1 MKRIRDATTI
11 IGLLDRG
18 EVKEEFSKQTT
29 DTLAALK
36 ESLGGRKKGKAK
48 GSVTLTLN
56 FEVEGSSVSVDADI
70 RSKRPHPV
78 FGSSMFFVLD
88 DGTLSTEHP
97 QQEEMFGGPRDA
109 AGRHAA
115 E

>member
-1 MKRIRDATTI
+1 MKRIRDATTV

-18 EVKEEFSKQTT
+18 DVAAALSKEMTE
-29 DTLAALK
+29 TLAALK
-36 ESLGGRKKGKAK
+36 ESLGGRKKAKAK
-48 GSVTLTLN
+48 GTVTLTLSI
-56 FEVEGSSVSVDADI
+56 EVEGSSATIDADV

-78 FGSSMFFVLD
+78 LGSSMFFVLD

-97 QQEEMFGGPRDA
+97 QQEDMFAGPRDA
-109 AGRHAA
+109 ASRHAA